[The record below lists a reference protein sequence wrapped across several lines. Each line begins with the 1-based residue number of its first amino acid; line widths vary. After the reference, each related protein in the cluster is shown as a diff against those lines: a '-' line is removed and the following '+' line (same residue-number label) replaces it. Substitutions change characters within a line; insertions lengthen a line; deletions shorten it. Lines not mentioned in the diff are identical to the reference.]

1 MIIPKYI
8 GNGAYCYSNSVSMML
23 KHAGEDIS
31 PSLIE
36 VLSGVGVGAFWS
48 NETKLIFFSNFATSP
63 DKGIN
68 NALKQLGFQCKESV
82 QDNAENP
89 PLDALKKYLKHSLAV
104 VGPIDVAY
112 LKTKGV
118 SEEPGGDHYVVVYK
132 ITDNEVWIHDPQK
145 YPALAIP
152 IGEFKQIW
160 KAENIEYRNG
170 YYHYWALP
178 KRIKNF
184 SPSEVYKNVIE
195 LCKKVY
201 HDSRNHSD
209 DESIDEQAIES
220 CADFI
225 KDGPRHLKDHLLKF
239 CFPLGAR
246 RALDYGH
253 FFNNHNKKLDKIKEN
268 QAIIFSRCQIA
279 GMDNDW
285 EKVSSLLKELA
296 ESEKEFKAT
305 LFSI

>member
-1 MIIPKYI
+1 MMIPEYI

-23 KHAGEDIS
+23 KHIGEDIS

-48 NETKLIFFSNFATSP
+48 NKTKLIFFSNLATSP

-68 NALKQLGFQCKESV
+68 NAFKQLGFQFKESV
-82 QDNAENP
+82 QDNSENP
-89 PLDALKKYLKHSLAV
+89 PMDELKKCLKHSLV
-104 VGPIDVAY
+104 VIGPIDIAY

-152 IGEFKQIW
+152 TGEFKQVW

-170 YYHYWALP
+170 YYHYWTLP
-178 KRIKNF
+178 KRIRDF
-184 SPSEVYKNVIE
+184 SSLETYKNVIA

-201 HDSRNHSD
+201 RDSRNHSD
-209 DESIDEQAIES
+209 DISIDEQAIES
-220 CADFI
+220 CANFI
-225 KDGPRHLKDHLLKF
+225 KNGPKHLKGHLLNF
-239 CFPLGAR
+239 CFPLGAG
-246 RALDYGH
+246 RALDYGR
-253 FFNNHNKKLDKIKEN
+253 FFNHHNQKLSKIKEN
-268 QAIIFSRCQIA
+268 QAVIFSRCQIT

-285 EKVSSLLKELA
+285 QKVSSLLKELA
-296 ESEKEFKAT
+296 ELEKEFKDV
-305 LFSI
+305 LFLM